1 MIHNDPVGWPGLLA
15 LGIGGLV
22 FAAALILAQ
31 RRRRG
36 EVARAAVRSRR
47 SLVGIGIQM
56 LGILLVG
63 LGPMRLVLSPGSP
76 AALVQAGVVTALMAG
91 VVALFWT
98 ATRAMGRN
106 WSLVARTRADH
117 ELVETGPFAHIR
129 HPIYTAL
136 ALFVLAL
143 ATAYGHLSHLWVAG
157 PLYMLGTWFRVTEE
171 ERLLRSMFGARY
183 DDYARRV
190 KRFVP
195 GLF

>member
-1 MIHNDPVGWPGLLA
+1 MIGNDPVGWPGLLA

-22 FAAALILAQ
+22 FAAALVSAQ

-36 EVARAAVRSRR
+36 ETRHAAIRSRR

-63 LGPMRLVLSPGSP
+63 FGPLRLVLPPDAP
-76 AALVQAGVVTALMAG
+76 AALVQAGVVAMLMAG
-91 VVALFWT
+91 VVALFWS

-117 ELVETGPFAHIR
+117 ELVETGPFAYLR

-143 ATAYGHLSHLWVAG
+143 ATAYGHVSHLWIAG
-157 PLYMLGTWFRVTEE
+157 PLYALGTWLRVAEE
-171 ERLLRSMFGARY
+171 ERLLRSMFGNRY

-190 KRFVP
+190 KRFIP
-195 GLF
+195 GVI

>member
-22 FAAALILAQ
+22 FVAALILAQ

-36 EVARAAVRSRR
+36 EVAHGAVRSRR
-47 SLVGIGIQM
+47 SLVGIGVQM
-56 LGILLVG
+56 LGIVLVG
-63 LGPMRLVLSPGSP
+63 LGPMRLVLPPGAP
-76 AALVQAGVVTALMAG
+76 AALVQALVVAALMTGA
-91 VVALFWT
+91 VALFWS

-117 ELVETGPFAHIR
+117 QLVDSGPFALVR

-157 PLYMLGTWFRVTEE
+157 PLYALGTWLRVVEE
-171 ERLLRSMFGARY
+171 ERLLRSMFGPAY
-183 DDYARRV
+183 DAYAARV

-195 GLF
+195 GIV